1 MKLNRS
7 LFNMS
12 ALALAGSLFAGS
24 AVAHELEITDWQ
36 IDENVSTEECEVLAV
51 TSASLPDEDESD
63 DKILAA
69 IDFELDFETELNSPD
84 RIHRSRCAWKVD
96 VRAPEGFRVRI
107 GRMDIG
113 GNASVE
119 HAGSKAV
126 VTASYRVLGDASPVA
141 RRTFLQNKNGEAQ
154 PFEITSPFDQDSPW
168 SDCGGSFA
176 IKGRTD
182 VKLKTNK
189 DSHVMDSVVIQNAA
203 GKHYYRYVA
212 ELTKTN
218 CGYSADSF
226 ASFY

>member
-1 MKLNRS
+1 MKLWK
-7 LFNMS
+7 
-12 ALALAGSLFAGS
+12 AITLAGSLVAGN
-24 AVAHELEITDWQ
+24 AFAHELEITDWE

-51 TSASLPDEDESD
+51 TAASLPDEDDSD

-69 IDFELDFETELNSPD
+69 IDFELDYETELNSPD
-84 RIHRSRCAWKVD
+84 HIHRSRCAWRVD

-107 GRMDIG
+107 GQLEIG
-113 GNASVE
+113 GNAVVANE
-119 HAGSKAV
+119 GNKAT

-141 RRTFLQNKNGEAQ
+141 RRVFLYKENGESQ
-154 PFEITSPFDQDSPW
+154 PFEIKSPVDHDSPW

-182 VKLKTNK
+182 VKMKTK
-189 DSHVMDSVVIQNAA
+189 ADSHVMDSVIIQNAA

-212 ELTKTN
+212 ELKS
-218 CGYSADSF
+218 CSAPVADSF